1 MKSLENGDFLGSE
14 DPTFWSHLGTLG
26 VRGIELE
33 KARIRSEREALAAG
47 TRTLAFDNYRTFI
60 AAAECGKDVA
70 KHLDQ
75 VRANVILMRSNN
87 KSSII
92 S

>member
-1 MKSLENGDFLGSE
+1 MKTLENGDFLGSE

-33 KARIRSEREALAAG
+33 KARIRSERESLAAG
-47 TRTLAFDNYRTFI
+47 TRSLAFDNYRTFI

-70 KHLDQ
+70 IHLDQ
-75 VRANVILMRSNN
+75 VITKVTSNRSSN
-87 KSSII
+87 KC
-92 S
+92 